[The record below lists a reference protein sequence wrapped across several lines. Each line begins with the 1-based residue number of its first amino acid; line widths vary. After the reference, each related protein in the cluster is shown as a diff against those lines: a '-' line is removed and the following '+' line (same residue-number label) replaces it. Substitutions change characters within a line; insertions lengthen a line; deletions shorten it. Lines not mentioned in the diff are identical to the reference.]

1 MKNFFSTFF
10 GAIVG
15 VIVAG
20 ILCTVIFATIIV
32 SSFKTEFH
40 FGKEKETHVKANS
53 ILVLKFKEPIKER
66 GINNPL
72 SELGLGDFVGGKSGM
87 GLDDIMS
94 SIKKA
99 ETDTAIKGIY
109 LDLNDEPVASSATL
123 EEVRNSILA
132 FKASKKFVYAYA
144 ENYSQK
150 SYYLA
155 SVADKI
161 YLNPQGEFMFK
172 GLSAQIMYYKNA
184 LEKIDVEMQVFRH
197 GKFKSAVEPYLLDK
211 MSAPN
216 RMQLETLLNSLWIH
230 MLEGISKQRGVSV
243 ADLQSIADELKINF
257 PEDAQQ
263 FKLVDELKYKDEVT
277 DILKQK
283 LDVKEKQKINYVS
296 LGDYKTATESKDD
309 DKAKDKDK
317 KHDTK
322 PKLAIIYAVGEI
334 ASGEGDADKI
344 GSETTAKAIR
354 DARLDTTV
362 KAIVLRVNSP
372 GGSALA
378 SDVIWREVTL
388 AKKAKL
394 VIVSMGDVAAS
405 GGYYISCAA
414 DRIFAQPNT
423 ITGSIGVFGLSPNAQ
438 KLFSDKL
445 GINIDTVNTNKHSDL
460 GSLYRAA
467 SPQEAAYIQKGVEK
481 VYDTFTKRVAEGR
494 SMAQADV
501 DSIGQGRVWSG
512 SDAIK
517 IKLVDELGGINDAIN
532 YTVKKVNLKEGEY
545 EILSLPKQKDMLK
558 DLLNGKKDEEEAKV
572 LQQHLG
578 IFYDYIKYA
587 QSVIKAKGVQARL
600 PFEMTIN

>member
-20 ILCTVIFATIIV
+20 ILCTVIFATIVV
-32 SSFKTEFH
+32 SSFKTQFS
-40 FGKEKETHVKANS
+40 FGKEKEVGVKANS
-53 ILVLKFKEPIKER
+53 VLMLKFKEPIKER

-72 SELGLGDFVGGKSGM
+72 SELGLGDFIGGKSSM

-230 MLEGISKQRGVSV
+230 MLEGISKQRSVSV
-243 ADLQSIADELKINF
+243 ADLQLIADELKINF

-283 LDVKEKQKINYVS
+283 LGVKEKQKINFVS
-296 LGDYKTATESKDD
+296 LGDYKTATDDKGD
-309 DKAKDKDK
+309 DKAKDKNK

-322 PKLAIIYAVGEI
+322 NKLAIIYAVGEI

-388 AKKAKL
+388 AKKAKP

-438 KLFSDKL
+438 KLFSNKL

-460 GSLYRAA
+460 GSMYRAA

-481 VYDTFTKRVAEGR
+481 VYNTFTKRVAEGR
-494 SMAQADV
+494 GMAQADV

-512 SDAIK
+512 ADAVK
-517 IKLVDELGGINDAIN
+517 IKLVDELGGINDAID

-558 DLLNGKKDEEEAKV
+558 DIFNSKKNEEEAKV
-572 LQQHLG
+572 LQQYLG
-578 IFYDYIKYA
+578 LFYDYIKYA
-587 QSVIKAKGVQARL
+587 QSVIRAKGVQARL